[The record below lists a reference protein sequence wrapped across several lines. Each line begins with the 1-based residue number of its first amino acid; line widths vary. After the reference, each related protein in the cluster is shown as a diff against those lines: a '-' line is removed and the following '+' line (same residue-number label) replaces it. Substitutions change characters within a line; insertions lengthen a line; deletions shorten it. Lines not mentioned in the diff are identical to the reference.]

1 MLWLEHKYANLL
13 SSRLERFSRVN
24 ANTYKFRCPIC
35 GDSQKDTRKT
45 RGYVYARKGS
55 LKFFCHNCNASM
67 GLPWFIKTIDPT
79 LYTEYLKERM
89 VENGHKD
96 ETQEFVDKMKTP
108 VFVKTTGLK
117 DLKKISQL
125 KPEHPVKEYI
135 SKRLIPSEAHHKL
148 FLTRN
153 FMTWVNTML
162 PGKFDEEAL
171 KNDEP
176 RLIIPFL
183 DEEKNLFGFQ
193 GRSFKNTGVRYITII
208 LNDEK
213 PKIFGLDTMDTSKDI
228 YVVEGPI
235 DSLFIPNGI
244 ASAGGDLISP
254 LQQIDVQ
261 KEKFVVVYDNE
272 PRNKHT
278 VKHIEKAIDTG
289 HKVCIWPTAMEQK
302 DINDMVL
309 AGYTKEQVKDI
320 IDDCTY
326 SGPTA
331 RLHFALWRKDR

>member
-1 MLWLEHKYANLL
+1 
-13 SSRLERFSRVN
+13 
-24 ANTYKFRCPIC
+24 
-35 GDSQKDTRKT
+35 
-45 RGYVYARKGS
+45 
-55 LKFFCHNCNASM
+55 
-67 GLPWFIKTIDPT
+67 
-79 LYTEYLKERM
+79 M

-96 ETQEFVDKMKTP
+96 ETQVFVDKMKTP

-117 DLKKISQL
+117 DLRKVSQL
-125 KPEHPVKEYI
+125 KPEHPVKQYI
-135 SKRLIPSEAHHKL
+135 SNRLIPAEAHHKL
-148 FLTRN
+148 FLVRN
-153 FMTWVNTML
+153 FKAWVNTML
-162 PGKFDEEAL
+162 PEKFDEESV

-208 LNDEK
+208 LNDDK
-213 PKIFGLDTMDTSKDI
+213 PKIFGLDTMDPSKDI

-235 DSLFIPNGI
+235 DSLFLPNGI
-244 ASAGGDLISP
+244 ASAGGDLITP
-254 LQQIDVQ
+254 LQLLDVQ

-278 VKHIEKAIDTG
+278 VKHIEKAIDSG
-289 HKVCIWPTAMEQK
+289 YRVCIWPTALEQK

-309 AGYTKEQVKDI
+309 AGYTKEHVKDI
-320 IDDCTY
+320 IDERTY

-331 RLHFALWRKDR
+331 KLHFALWRKDR

>member
-1 MLWLEHKYANLL
+1 MLWLDHKYINLM

-35 GDSQKDTRKT
+35 GDSQKDPRKT
-45 RGYVYARKGS
+45 RGYVYMRKGT

-67 GLPWFIKTIDPT
+67 GLAWFIKSQDPT
-79 LYTEYLKERM
+79 LYLEYTKERM
-89 VENGHKD
+89 LEQGHKD
-96 ETQEFVDKMKTP
+96 DTQEFVEKMKTP

-125 KPEHPVKEYI
+125 KPEHPVKQYI
-135 SKRLIPSEAHHKL
+135 SRRMIPTEAHHKL
-148 FLTRN
+148 FLVRN
-153 FMTWVNTML
+153 FKAWTNTML
-162 PGKFDEEAL
+162 PDKFDEESL

-183 DEEKNLFGFQ
+183 DKDKNLFGYQ
-193 GRSFKNTGVRYITII
+193 GRSFKKDGIRYITII
-208 LNDEK
+208 LDEEK
-213 PKIFGLDTMDTSKDI
+213 PKIFGMDAMDPDKDI

-235 DSLFIPNGI
+235 DSLFLPNGI
-244 ASAGGDLISP
+244 ASAGGDLITP
-254 LQQIDVQ
+254 LQQLDVQ
-261 KEKFVVVYDNE
+261 KDRFVIVYDNE

-278 VKHIEKAIDTG
+278 VKHIEKAIEHG
-289 HKVCIWPTAMEQK
+289 FRVCIWPTAIQQK

-309 AGYTKEQVKDI
+309 AGYTTEKVKEI
-320 IDDCTY
+320 IDDCTF

-331 RLHFALWRKDR
+331 KLHLAILRKDR

>member
-1 MLWLEHKYANLL
+1 MLWLDHKYINLM

-45 RGYVYARKGS
+45 RGYVYMRKGT

-67 GLPWFIKTIDPT
+67 GLPWFIKTQDPT
-79 LYTEYLKERM
+79 LYAEYLKDRM
-89 VENGHKD
+89 LEQGHKD

-117 DLKKISQL
+117 DLKKVSQL
-125 KPEHPVKEYI
+125 KAEHPVKLYI
-135 SKRLIPSEAHHKL
+135 QNRMIPSDTHHKL
-148 FLTRN
+148 FLVMK
-153 FMTWVNTML
+153 FKEWVNTMI
-162 PGKFDEEAL
+162 PDKFDEDAL

-183 DEEKNLFGFQ
+183 DKDKKLFGFQ
-193 GRSFKNTGVRYITII
+193 GRSFKKTGVRYITII
-208 LNDEK
+208 LDDEQ
-213 PKIFGLDTMDTSKDI
+213 PKIFGLDTMDPSKDI

-235 DSLFIPNGI
+235 DSLFLPNGI
-244 ASAGGDLISP
+244 ASAGGDLITP
-254 LQQIDVQ
+254 LQQLDVQ
-261 KEKFVVVYDNE
+261 KHKFVVVYDNE

-278 VKHIEKAIDTG
+278 VKHIEKAIDSG
-289 HKVCIWPTAMEQK
+289 YRVCIWSTAMEQK

-309 AGYTKEQVKDI
+309 AGYTIDKVKEI
-320 IDDCTY
+320 IDECTY

-331 RLHFALWRKDR
+331 KLHLAIWRKDR

>member
-1 MLWLEHKYANLL
+1 MLWLDHKYINLM

-45 RGYVYARKGS
+45 RGYVYMRKGT

-67 GLPWFIKTIDPT
+67 GLPWFIKTQDPA
-79 LYTEYLKERM
+79 LYVEYLKDRM
-89 VENGHKD
+89 LENGHKD
-96 ETQEFVDKMKTP
+96 ETQEFVNKMKKP

-117 DLKKISQL
+117 DLKKVSQL
-125 KPEHPVKEYI
+125 KPDHPVKLYI
-135 SKRLIPSEAHHKL
+135 QKRLIPSDTHHKL
-148 FLTRN
+148 FLVPK
-153 FMTWVNTML
+153 FKEWVNTML
-162 PGKFDEEAL
+162 PDKFEDLE
-171 KNDEP
+171 KDEP
-176 RLIIPFL
+176 RLILPFL
-183 DEEKNLFGFQ
+183 DNDKNLFGFQ
-193 GRSFKNTGVRYITII
+193 GRSFRKSGIRYITIM
-208 LNDEK
+208 LNEDQ
-213 PKIFGLDTMDTSKDI
+213 PKIFGLDTMDPSKDI

-235 DSLFIPNGI
+235 DSLFLPNGI

-254 LQQIDVQ
+254 LQLLDVQ

-272 PRNKHT
+272 PRNKET
-278 VKHIEKAIDTG
+278 ITKIEKAIDSG
-289 HKVCIWPTAMEQK
+289 YRVCIWPAAMEQK

-309 AGYTKEQVKDI
+309 AGYTIDKVKDI

-331 RLHFALWRKDR
+331 KLHLALWRKDR

>member
-1 MLWLEHKYANLL
+1 MLWLEHKYINLL

-24 ANTYKFRCPIC
+24 ANTYKFRCPVC

-67 GLPWFIKTIDPT
+67 GLPWFIKTLDPT

-96 ETQEFVDKMKTP
+96 ETQAFVDKMKTP

-117 DLKKISQL
+117 DLRKVSQL
-125 KPEHPVKEYI
+125 KPEHPVKQYI
-135 SKRLIPSEAHHKL
+135 SNRLIPSEAHHKL
-148 FLTRN
+148 FLVRN

-162 PGKFDEEAL
+162 PEKFDEEAV

-213 PKIFGLDTMDTSKDI
+213 PKIFGLDAMDPDKDI

-235 DSLFIPNGI
+235 DSLFLPNGI
-244 ASAGGDLISP
+244 ASAGGDLITP
-254 LQQIDVQ
+254 LQLLDVQ

-278 VKHIEKAIDTG
+278 VKHIEKAIDSG
-289 HKVCIWPTAMEQK
+289 YRVCIWPTALEQK
-302 DINDMVL
+302 DVNDMVL

-320 IDDCTY
+320 IDERTY

-331 RLHFALWRKDR
+331 KLHFALWRKDR

>member
-89 VENGHKD
+89 VETGHKD
-96 ETQEFVDKMKTP
+96 ETQLFVDKMKTP

-117 DLKKISQL
+117 DLKKVSQL
-125 KPEHPVKEYI
+125 KPEHPVKQYI
-135 SKRLIPSEAHHKL
+135 SKRLIPPEAHHKL

-153 FMTWVNTML
+153 FKAWVNTML
-162 PGKFDEEAL
+162 PDKFEDVEH
-171 KNDEP
+171 DEP
-176 RLIIPFL
+176 RLILPFL
-183 DEEKNLFGFQ
+183 DKDKNLFGFQ
-193 GRSFKNTGVRYITII
+193 GRSFKSTGVRYITIM
-208 LNDEK
+208 LNDDQ
-213 PKIFGLDTMDTSKDI
+213 PKIFGLDTIDPDKDI

-235 DSLFIPNGI
+235 DSLFLPNGI

-254 LQQIDVQ
+254 LQQLDVQ
-261 KEKFVVVYDNE
+261 KEKYVVVYDNE
-272 PRNKHT
+272 PRNKET
-278 VKHIEKAIDTG
+278 IKKILKAIDSG
-289 HKVCIWPTAMEQK
+289 YRVCIWPTNIKQK

-309 AGYTKEQVKDI
+309 SGYMKEQVKDI

-331 RLHFALWRKDR
+331 KLHFALWRKDR

>member
-1 MLWLEHKYANLL
+1 MLWLDHKYINLM

-35 GDSQKDTRKT
+35 GDSQKDPRKT
-45 RGYVYARKGS
+45 RGYVYMRKGT

-67 GLPWFIKTIDPT
+67 GLAWFIKSQDPT
-79 LYTEYLKERM
+79 LYLEYTKERM
-89 VENGHKD
+89 LEQGHKD
-96 ETQEFVDKMKTP
+96 DTQEFVEKMKTP

-125 KPEHPVKEYI
+125 KPEHPVKQYI
-135 SKRLIPSEAHHKL
+135 SRRMIPTEAHHKL
-148 FLTRN
+148 FLVRN
-153 FMTWVNTML
+153 FKAWTNTML
-162 PGKFDEEAL
+162 PDKFDEESL

-183 DEEKNLFGFQ
+183 DKDKNLFGYQ
-193 GRSFKNTGVRYITII
+193 GRSFKKDGIRYITII
-208 LNDEK
+208 LDEEK
-213 PKIFGLDTMDTSKDI
+213 PKIFGMDAMDPDKDI

-235 DSLFIPNGI
+235 DSLFLPNGI
-244 ASAGGDLISP
+244 ASAGGDLITP
-254 LQQIDVQ
+254 LQQLDVQ
-261 KEKFVVVYDNE
+261 KDRFVIVYDNE

-278 VKHIEKAIDTG
+278 VKHIEKAIEHG
-289 HKVCIWPTAMEQK
+289 FRVCIWPTAIQQK

-309 AGYTKEQVKDI
+309 AGYTTEKVKEI
-320 IDDCTY
+320 IDECTY

-331 RLHFALWRKDR
+331 KLHLAIWRKDR